1 MGFQSAVR
9 LHLQPPTLIMVPI
22 ALFAALALWSRSLT
36 AWVAA
41 VAWNLY
47 LIYELGMKAGEFCSG
62 NDCLKRTPLY
72 VVYPVLAI
80 LSLLA
85 VVQGYVRIRDRL
97 QRERLR

>member
-1 MGFQSAVR
+1 
-9 LHLQPPTLIMVPI
+9 
-22 ALFAALALWSRSLT
+22 
-36 AWVAA
+36 
-41 VAWNLY
+41 
-47 LIYELGMKAGEFCSG
+47 MKAGEFCSG

-72 VVYPVLAI
+72 VVYPLLAI